1 MAKYTGGKF
10 YKAYTKEDLIKIF
23 RDIYNS
29 LRQYYLIT
37 YTPPTFWGTHTVY
50 SELTIPG
57 RDSVLIA
64 QAEYGTDDI
73 FPWSDL
79 ESTFKR
85 PILFEFNSDSLLAGS
100 FPIMDEIVDVMM
112 SRPSLR
118 LEVQGHTDNVG
129 TREFNQIL
137 SEGRARNVMDALI
150 ERGIEQR
157 RLRYRGFGFS
167 QPIASNDTEQGRTQ
181 NRRTVFLITA
191 K

>member
-1 MAKYTGGKF
+1 
-10 YKAYTKEDLIKIF
+10 
-23 RDIYNS
+23 
-29 LRQYYLIT
+29 
-37 YTPPTFWGTHTVY
+37 
-50 SELTIPG
+50 
-57 RDSVLIA
+57 VLIA